1 MKKTYTPLIVGGL
14 VIGGL
19 YLWRKAKAERD
30 PYRAMFAAAAKA
42 PTVIEP
48 SKVFVVSMT
57 DGSTDEMTSAE
68 LQRAIDEKRGVRS
81 YVDKEQL

>member
-14 VIGGL
+14 VLGGL

-30 PYRAMFAAAAKA
+30 PFYQAFKGLYSG
-42 PTVIEP
+42 PTTIKPGRVWI
-48 SKVFVVSMT
+48 VWLT
-57 DGSTDEMTSAE
+57 DGSTKEMTSAE
-68 LQRAIDEKRGVRS
+68 LQEIVNTGKVAS